1 MGPAKLIG
9 RVQIHFQRL
18 RWSAMKGQA
27 VFAAA
32 ALAALAVPASA
43 SAQVPVGG
51 DVHNSIEL
59 ILTPPTKQFA
69 TFARARSY
77 EMSFETQ
84 VVGTVA
90 PLRLSVADG
99 DVVSGSARGRI
110 SVGSK
115 RLRDPLEVRVGRSA
129 FQPLDSPV
137 DPLLARW
144 SEVVSRAPATVK
156 LRQKVTGRTR
166 GTYRK
171 LILVTLSTDVP

>member
-1 MGPAKLIG
+1 MGPSKLIG
-9 RVQIHFQRL
+9 RVQIHIQRL

-27 VFAAA
+27 VFTAAA
-32 ALAALAVPASA
+32 ITALAVPASA

-51 DVHNSIEL
+51 NVPNGIEL

-69 TFARARSY
+69 TFSRARTY

-99 DVVSGSARGRI
+99 DDVSASARGRI
-110 SVGSK
+110 SVGSR
-115 RLRDPLEVRVGRSA
+115 RLPEPLEATVGRSA
-129 FQPLDSPV
+129 FQPLDSAV

-144 SEVVSRAPATVK
+144 SDVVARAPATVK
-156 LRQKVTGRTR
+156 LRQKVTSRTR
-166 GTYRK
+166 GNYRK
-171 LILVTLSTDVP
+171 RILVTLSTDAP